1 MENYKITVRIMSIVL
16 VGLWTGLVSAD
27 EATQAA
33 ARSKLHTAFAQ
44 CEKGLSAP
52 LPKTAVSLRV
62 LQRYYQKYEKYRDA
76 ALAITPDLPKAEL
89 SYIGQFVGEKTYHD
103 MYEYC
108 ESELAGKVSK
118 AEEQVAQLAAKT
130 QAKAKARVDLIQKL
144 SAQSQAFAAM
154 AVDKYC
160 APYVQTEAAV
170 TPDPAFL
177 AKLQQDSEAYQ
188 NAKDQALKIYPG
200 ILQNKHENLMKDADT
215 SKVGKVNKLFMQ
227 WFEYC
232 ENVFAEQQNSGTE
245 PAAAEEDVALPDETD
260 PGADADAD
268 AGTDDADADTLPL
281 PTDEAEP
288 DADADADAEVA
299 PPAETETAAEEA
311 PAKTPDEKTAAPATA
326 PDDEEPAPPVA
337 DDEAAAESD
346 GADEEFQAMRK
357 ALKADRLKTLEQE
370 KRAPDYADNEDDRNN
385 AKTWMYENEAGT
397 ECRIYTFKK
406 DHTLANKKVV
416 KDVCP

>member
-1 MENYKITVRIMSIVL
+1 MENYKTTVRIMSVVL
-16 VGLWTGLVSAD
+16 VGLWTCSVSAD
-27 EATQAA
+27 EATQAT
-33 ARSKLHTAFAQ
+33 ARSKLHTAFTQ

-76 ALAITPDLPKAEL
+76 ALAITPDLPNAEL

-103 MYEYC
+103 MHEYC

-144 SAQSQAFAAM
+144 SAQSQAFAVM

-160 APYVQTEAAV
+160 APYVQTEAAA
-170 TPDPAFL
+170 TPDAAFL

-188 NAKDQALKIYPG
+188 NAKNQALKIYPG

-245 PAAAEEDVALPDETD
+245 PAAAEEATLPDETN
-260 PGADADAD
+260 PGTED
-268 AGTDDADADTLPL
+268 AGTDDTGADTLPL
-281 PTDEAEP
+281 PADEAEP
-288 DADADADAEVA
+288 DAETEAT
-299 PPAETETAAEEA
+299 PPVETETA
-311 PAKTPDEKTAAPATA
+311 DEA
-326 PDDEEPAPPVA
+326 PDDEEAAAVA
-337 DDEAAAESD
+337 DDEATAGSD
-346 GADEEFQAMRK
+346 GADEEFQAMRQ

-370 KRAPDYADNEDDRNN
+370 KRAPDYADNEDNRNN
-385 AKTWMYENEAGT
+385 AKTWMYENEEGT

>member
-1 MENYKITVRIMSIVL
+1 MENYKTTVRIMSVVL
-16 VGLWTGLVSAD
+16 VGLWTCSVSAD
-27 EATQAA
+27 EVTQAA
-33 ARSKLHTAFAQ
+33 ARSKLHTAFTQ

-76 ALAITPDLPKAEL
+76 ALAITPDLPNAEL

-103 MYEYC
+103 MHEYC

-160 APYVQTEAAV
+160 APYVQTEATA
-170 TPDPAFL
+170 TPDSAFL

-188 NAKDQALKIYPG
+188 NAKNQALKIYPG

-215 SKVGKVNKLFMQ
+215 SKVSKVNKLFMQ

-232 ENVFAEQQNSGTE
+232 ENVFVEQQNSGSN
-245 PAAAEEDVALPDETD
+245 PADAAGDATAMPDEADT
-260 PGADADAD
+260 GADAGAD
-268 AGTDDADADTLPL
+268 TGTDETGADTLPL
-281 PTDEAEP
+281 PADEAEP
-288 DADADADAEVA
+288 DAGADAA
-299 PPAETETAAEEA
+299 PPAAAAETAAEA
-311 PAKTPDEKTAAPATA
+311 PTKTPDEKTEAPVTAA
-326 PDDEEPAPPVA
+326 DEEADAPVA
-337 DDEAAAESD
+337 GDEAAAET
-346 GADEEFQAMRK
+346 GGEDEEFQAMRQ

-385 AKTWMYENEAGT
+385 AKTWMYENEEGT